1 MRATTQLRQI
11 LRRAMDGGPILVLPG
26 CHDVLAAR
34 IAEKHGFEAVYMTG
48 YGTSASLL
56 GKPDVG
62 LLTLSEMVMRVNHM
76 ASAVAVPVVCDGDT
90 GYGNAV
96 NVMRTIR
103 EYEKAGAAMI
113 QLEDQVLPKK
123 CGHMTGRECI
133 SAEEMVGKIEA
144 AVAARQDPDFVIMA
158 RTDARTKLG
167 LAEAIARG
175 KAYEKAGADVVF
187 IESPESVEEM
197 KAITASFRVPVLAN
211 MIEHGRTPFL
221 SVAEIQQLGYHIALY
236 CVSSTFVTAAAMDR
250 LWAALKQD
258 GTTQALVPEMMTFEA
273 FNTFIGLPEIREI
286 ERRYVRGNEKAPE

>member
-1 MRATTQLRQI
+1 MRTTTRLRQL
-11 LRRAMDGGPILVLPG
+11 LRRAMEGGPILVLPG

-34 IAEKHGFEAVYMTG
+34 IAEKHAFEAVYMTG
-48 YGTSASLL
+48 YGTSASML

-62 LLTLSEMVMRVNHM
+62 LLSMSEMVLRVNHM
-76 ASAVAVPVVCDGDT
+76 ASAVNVPVVCDGDT

-113 QLEDQVLPKK
+113 QLEDQVMPKK
-123 CGHMTGRECI
+123 CGHMIGRECI

-167 LAEAIARG
+167 LDEAIARG
-175 KAYEKAGADVVF
+175 RAYEKAGADVVF
-187 IESPESVEEM
+187 IESPESLEEM
-197 KAITASFRVPVLAN
+197 KTITSSFTVPVLAN

-221 SVAEIQQLGYHIALY
+221 SVEEIRRLGYHIALY
-236 CVSSTFVTAAAMDR
+236 CVSSTFVAAGAMDR
-250 LWAALKQD
+250 LWSALKKD
-258 GTTQALVPEMMTFEA
+258 GTTQGLLKDMMTFED
-273 FNTFIGLPEIREI
+273 FNTFIGLPEIREL
-286 ERRYVRGNEKAPE
+286 ERKYLRGTTQQ

>member
-1 MRATTQLRQI
+1 MKATTRLRQI
-11 LRRAMDGGPILVLPG
+11 LKRAMEGGPILVLPG

-34 IAEKHGFEAVYMTG
+34 IAEKHDFEAVYMTG
-48 YGTSASLL
+48 YGTSASML

-76 ASAVAVPVVCDGDT
+76 ASAVNVPVICDGDT

-113 QLEDQVLPKK
+113 QLEDQVMPKK

-133 SAEEMVGKIEA
+133 STEEMVGKIEA
-144 AVAARQDPDFVIMA
+144 AVAARQDPEFVIMA

-167 LAEAIARG
+167 LDEAIARG
-175 KAYEKAGADVVF
+175 KAYENAGADVVF
-187 IESPESVEEM
+187 IESPESLEEM
-197 KAITASFRVPVLAN
+197 QTITSSFKVPVLAN

-221 SVAEIQQLGYHIALY
+221 SVEEIRRLGYHIALY
-236 CVSSTFVTAAAMDR
+236 CVSSTFVAAGAMDR
-250 LWAALKQD
+250 LWSALKND
-258 GTTQALVPEMMTFEA
+258 GTTQGLLKDMMTFED

-286 ERRYVRGNEKAPE
+286 ERQYVRGTTKQ

>member
-1 MRATTQLRQI
+1 MKATTRLRQI
-11 LRRAMDGGPILVLPG
+11 LKRAMEGGPILVLPG

-48 YGTSASLL
+48 YGTSASML

-76 ASAVAVPVVCDGDT
+76 ASAVNVPVVCDGDT

-113 QLEDQVLPKK
+113 QLEDQVMPKK

-133 SAEEMVGKIEA
+133 STEEMVGKIEA
-144 AVAARQDPDFVIMA
+144 AVAARQDPEFVIMA

-167 LAEAIARG
+167 LDEAIARG
-175 KAYEKAGADVVF
+175 KAYENAGADVVF
-187 IESPESVEEM
+187 IESPESLEEM
-197 KAITASFRVPVLAN
+197 QTITSSFKVPVLAN

-221 SVAEIQQLGYHIALY
+221 SVEEIRRLGYHIALY
-236 CVSSTFVTAAAMDR
+236 CVSSTFVAAGAMDR
-250 LWAALKQD
+250 LWSALKND
-258 GTTQALVPEMMTFEA
+258 GTTQGLLKDMMTFED

-286 ERRYVRGNEKAPE
+286 ERQYVRGTTKQ

>member
-1 MRATTQLRQI
+1 MKATTRLRQI
-11 LRRAMDGGPILVLPG
+11 LKRAMDGGPILVLPG

-48 YGTSASLL
+48 YGTSASML

-62 LLTLSEMVMRVNHM
+62 LLSMSEMVMRVNHM
-76 ASAVAVPVVCDGDT
+76 ASAVSVPVVCDGDT

-113 QLEDQVLPKK
+113 QLEDQVMPKK
-123 CGHMTGRECI
+123 CGHMVGRECI
-133 SAEEMVGKIEA
+133 STEEMVGKIEA
-144 AVAARQDPDFVIMA
+144 AVAARQDPEFVIMA

-167 LAEAIARG
+167 LDEAIARG

-187 IESPESVEEM
+187 IESPESLEEM
-197 KAITASFRVPVLAN
+197 QTITSSFKVPVLAN

-221 SVAEIQQLGYHIALY
+221 SVEEIRRLGYHIALY
-236 CVSSTFVTAAAMDR
+236 CVSSTFVAAGAMDR
-250 LWAALKQD
+250 LWSALKND
-258 GTTQALVPEMMTFEA
+258 GTTQGLLKEMMTFED

-286 ERRYVRGNEKAPE
+286 ERQYVRGTTKQ